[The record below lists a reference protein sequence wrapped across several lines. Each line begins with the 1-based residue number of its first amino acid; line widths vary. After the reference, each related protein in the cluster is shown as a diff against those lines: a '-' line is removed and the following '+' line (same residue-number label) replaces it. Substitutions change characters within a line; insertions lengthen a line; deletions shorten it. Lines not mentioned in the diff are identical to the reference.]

1 MMKFKSSPFGLPTG
15 IILVASLFTAST
27 FAATDNLKLDV
38 ITTVEMG
45 TCTASLVDDNNQPIS
60 VVAFGDVYISE
71 INAKSKIKTF
81 KLQFKDCA
89 GIPGKKAKIKLT
101 KRATCEGASN
111 DGLGFANGSTATD
124 KASAVAVEVWNTSTP
139 AVGSATQFSCVT
151 PTDQEVSI
159 AAATGNTVV
168 DYPMSARLVV
178 DKSKTVSDV
187 TAGTFSAPA
196 TFSVTYN

>member
-1 MMKFKSSPFGLPTG
+1 MKFKPSRFGLSTAT
-15 IILVASLFTAST
+15 ILAASVLTFSS
-27 FAATDNLKLDV
+27 FAATDSVKLNV
-38 ITTVEMG
+38 NTTVEMG
-45 TCTASLVDDNNQPIS
+45 TCTASLVDDNDQTIS

-71 INAKSKIKTF
+71 INAKTKIKTF

-111 DGLGFANGSTATD
+111 DGLGFANGSTASD
-124 KASAVAVEVWNTSTP
+124 KASAVAVEVWSTSTP
-139 AVGSATQFSCVT
+139 AVGSAAQFSCVT
-151 PTDQEVSI
+151 PADQEVSI
-159 AAATGNTVV
+159 ATATGNTVV